1 MSPSRT
7 LPTLTQAEVASHNSA
22 DSCYVTMGTRV
33 FDVTDFVDSHPGGG
47 ELVLEYAGQ
56 DVTAIL
62 KDELSHTHSEA
73 AYDVLEDSFIGFVAT
88 NKVIDTATESTK
100 PDSIVPLPP
109 TKEGLEELKEN
120 GPANSLPVY
129 ANTGMSTEDDLNKET
144 DVVNDYKTHKFLDL
158 NKPLLMQIWRGGF
171 SKEFYL
177 EQVHRPRHYKGGE
190 SAPLFGN
197 FLEPLSKTAWW
208 VVPMVW
214 VPPVTYGTYLASKGF
229 NNIAGEAAYWFLGLF
244 LWTLVEYILH
254 RFLFHLDKWL
264 PDNRVALTLHFLL
277 HGIHHYLPMDKYR
290 LVMPPTLFIVLATP
304 FWKLAHTVF
313 YWDWRVTTLT
323 MSALDVEA
331 LLDSTAA
338 ATPVEPNG
346 STKTKESDDRHKGER
361 SERRDRDRL
370 RDDSRDR
377 DRDRKRRARSR
388 DRNEKDGTSTPTSEH
403 GSAKGRRRS
412 RSRDDNRRQPRRRR
426 DTPEENGRRDGD
438 YYRGGRGGGRQ
449 RSRTRSPDRYY
460 RPRGDRRDRDDADK
474 PREERRPRSPKRE
487 GTPPLTEDER
497 DRRTVFVQQLAA
509 RLRTK
514 ELIAFFEKVGPVK
527 EAQIVKDRVSGRSKG
542 VGYVEFKNEESVPAA
557 IQLTG
562 QRLLGI
568 PIIAQLT
575 EAEKNRQVRNPE
587 ATTSNPN
594 QIPFHRLYVG
604 NIHFSIT
611 ESDLQNVFEPFGE
624 LEFVQLQKEEQGR
637 SRGYGFVQFRDPN
650 QAREALEKMNGF
662 DLAGR
667 PIRVGLGND
676 KFTPEST
683 ASLLQRFHGQS
694 HQQQFQGSAFSGA
707 GGRGPTAAGG
717 SNFDRAGGRDN
728 DKGAGG
734 ASALDDTDVGG
745 VNFNNYSR
753 DALMRKLART
763 DDTTVAANHERRE
776 VSKPKTETKALPVN
790 VNMASRCVVLKNM
803 FDPTEEDGENWEKE
817 LEDDVR
823 AEAEEKYG
831 HVVHIALDPNSQGDI
846 YLKFDRV
853 QGGENAI
860 KGLNGRYF
868 GGRMISATPVV
879 DAVYSSLFSRTKAM

>member
-1 MSPSRT
+1 
-7 LPTLTQAEVASHNSA
+7 
-22 DSCYVTMGTRV
+22 
-33 FDVTDFVDSHPGGG
+33 
-47 ELVLEYAGQ
+47 
-56 DVTAIL
+56 
-62 KDELSHTHSEA
+62 
-73 AYDVLEDSFIGFVAT
+73 
-88 NKVIDTATESTK
+88 
-100 PDSIVPLPP
+100 
-109 TKEGLEELKEN
+109 
-120 GPANSLPVY
+120 
-129 ANTGMSTEDDLNKET
+129 MST
-144 DVVNDYKTHKFLDL
+144 
-158 NKPLLMQIWRGGF
+158 
-171 SKEFYL
+171 
-177 EQVHRPRHYKGGE
+177 
-190 SAPLFGN
+190 
-197 FLEPLSKTAWW
+197 
-208 VVPMVW
+208 
-214 VPPVTYGTYLASKGF
+214 
-229 NNIAGEAAYWFLGLF
+229 
-244 LWTLVEYILH
+244 
-254 RFLFHLDKWL
+254 
-264 PDNRVALTLHFLL
+264 
-277 HGIHHYLPMDKYR
+277 
-290 LVMPPTLFIVLATP
+290 
-304 FWKLAHTVF
+304 
-313 YWDWRVTTLT
+313 
-323 MSALDVEA
+323 LDVEA

-338 ATPVEPNG
+338 GNSPFDQTVVSRPKDG
-346 STKTKESDDRHKGER
+346 DDRHKSER
-361 SERRDRDRL
+361 NDRRDRERN
-370 RDDSRDR
+370 RDGSRDR
-377 DRDRKRRARSR
+377 DRDRKRRDRSR
-388 DRNEKDGTSTPTSEH
+388 DRVRRETNGDKELIGTPTSENGSAH
-403 GSAKGRRRS
+403 GSAKSRRRS
-412 RSRDDNRRQPRRRR
+412 RSRDDDRRHSRRHR
-426 DTPEENGRRDGD
+426 DSPDEASRRDGD
-438 YYRGGRGGGRQ
+438 FYRGNGRA
-449 RSRTRSPDRYY
+449 RSRSRSPNRYY
-460 RPRGDRRDRDDADK
+460 RPEADRRDRDDVDRK
-474 PREERRPRSPKRE
+474 PRGERRGNRTEGRRGSRSPKRDN
-487 GTPPLTEDER
+487 TPPLTEDER

-509 RLRTK
+509 RLRSK

-542 VGYVEFKNEESVPAA
+542 VGYVEFRKEESVPAA

-562 QRLLGI
+562 QKLLGI

-587 ATTSNPN
+587 AAGNNPN

-637 SRGYGFVQFRDPN
+637 SRGYGFVQFRDPG

-683 ASLLQRFHGQS
+683 ASLLQRFQGQS

-707 GGRGPTAAGG
+707 GGRGPTAATG

-753 DALMRKLART
+753 DALMKKLART
-763 DDTTVAANHERRE
+763 DEPAPTNNRDERRE
-776 VSKPKTETKALPVN
+776 ISKPKTETKPLPVN

-803 FDPTEEDGENWEKE
+803 FDPAEEEGDTWEKE

-860 KGLNGRYF
+860 KGLNGRFF

-879 DAVYSSLFSRTKAM
+879 DAVYSSLFSRTKAI